1 MYMYTSNIVVI
12 IMFNSYR
19 EIFSAPGTKGFSLA
33 GFIAR
38 MPISMMGIGIVT
50 MLSQVSGDY
59 WLAGAVAATFT
70 LSSALLAPHISRMA
84 DQLGQSRILL
94 PTTGISVFFT
104 ILLLLCTK
112 YEAPYWTL
120 FLSALCAGC
129 MPNMSAMVRARW
141 TKLYRGSHKLHTAFS
156 FESVVDE
163 ICFIIG
169 PVLSVSL
176 SVMFFPEAAPLLSSV
191 FLTIGVCLFTMKKS
205 TEPPVHPRDITNN
218 GTVFKIGSLRVLVF
232 TLIAI
237 GTIFGTIDVVSV
249 AFAEQQGNTVAASFV
264 LSVYAIGSCLAGLI
278 FGTLKLNTPPYN
290 QFLIA
295 VTLSMIT
302 MLPLVFVN
310 SITWLVVIVFFAGL
324 SVAPT
329 MIITM
334 GLVEKIVPES
344 KITEG
349 MTWAITGLGIGVS
362 LGSAIAGLV
371 IDNFGAHVGFNV
383 AIIAGGLALT
393 IALLGYKTL
402 HSAYSHVV
410 IKQDEHSIES

>member
-1 MYMYTSNIVVI
+1 
-12 IMFNSYR
+12 MFNSYR
-19 EIFSAPGTKGFSLA
+19 EIFSTPGTKGFSLA

-50 MLSQVSGDY
+50 MLSQLRGDY

-176 SVMFFPEAAPLLSSV
+176 SVMFFPEAGPLLSSV
-191 FLTIGVCLFTMKKS
+191 FLTIGVCLFTMQKS
-205 TEPPVHPRDITNN
+205 TEPPVHPHDITNK
-218 GTVFKIGSLRVLVF
+218 GTVFKIGSLRVLAF

-310 SITWLVVIVFFAGL
+310 TITWLVVIVFFAGI

-371 IDNFGAHVGFNV
+371 IDNFGARAGFSV

-402 HSAYSHVV
+402 HSAYSHAVM
-410 IKQDEHSIES
+410 KPDGHSAES

>member
-169 PVLSVSL
+169 ILYYLSV
-176 SVMFFPEAAPLLSSV
+176 
-191 FLTIGVCLFTMKKS
+191 
-205 TEPPVHPRDITNN
+205 
-218 GTVFKIGSLRVLVF
+218 
-232 TLIAI
+232 
-237 GTIFGTIDVVSV
+237 
-249 AFAEQQGNTVAASFV
+249 
-264 LSVYAIGSCLAGLI
+264 
-278 FGTLKLNTPPYN
+278 
-290 QFLIA
+290 
-295 VTLSMIT
+295 
-302 MLPLVFVN
+302 
-310 SITWLVVIVFFAGL
+310 
-324 SVAPT
+324 
-329 MIITM
+329 
-334 GLVEKIVPES
+334 
-344 KITEG
+344 
-349 MTWAITGLGIGVS
+349 
-362 LGSAIAGLV
+362 
-371 IDNFGAHVGFNV
+371 
-383 AIIAGGLALT
+383 
-393 IALLGYKTL
+393 
-402 HSAYSHVV
+402 
-410 IKQDEHSIES
+410 

>member
-1 MYMYTSNIVVI
+1 MYTSNIVVI

-38 MPISMMGIGIVT
+38 MPISMMDIGIVT

-191 FLTIGVCLFTMKKS
+191 FLTIGVCLFTMQKS

-383 AIIAGGLALT
+383 AIIEGGLALT

>member
-1 MYMYTSNIVVI
+1 
-12 IMFNSYR
+12 MFNSYR

-50 MLSQVSGDY
+50 MLSQLRGDY

-176 SVMFFPEAAPLLSSV
+176 SVMFFPEAGPLLSSV
-191 FLTIGVCLFTMKKS
+191 FLTIGVCLFTMQKS
-205 TEPPVHPRDITNN
+205 TEPPVHPHDIRNN

-278 FGTLKLNTPPYN
+278 FGTLKLRTPPYN

-302 MLPLVFVN
+302 MLPLFFVN
-310 SITWLVVIVFFAGL
+310 TITWLVVIVFFAGL

-371 IDNFGAHVGFNV
+371 IDNFGARAGFSV
-383 AIIAGGLALT
+383 AIIAGGLAFT

-402 HSAYSHVV
+402 HSAYSHAVM
-410 IKQDEHSIES
+410 KPDGRSAES

>member
-1 MYMYTSNIVVI
+1 
-12 IMFNSYR
+12 MFNSYR

-191 FLTIGVCLFTMKKS
+191 FLTIGVCLFTMQKS

-264 LSVYAIGSCLAGLI
+264 LSVYAIGSCLASLI

>member
-1 MYMYTSNIVVI
+1 
-12 IMFNSYR
+12 MFNSYR

-176 SVMFFPEAAPLLSSV
+176 SVMFFPEAGPLLSSV
-191 FLTIGVCLFTMKKS
+191 FLTIGVCLFTMQKS

>member
-191 FLTIGVCLFTMKKS
+191 FLTIGVCLFTMQKS

>member
-1 MYMYTSNIVVI
+1 
-12 IMFNSYR
+12 MFNSYR
-19 EIFSAPGTKGFSLA
+19 EIFSTPGTKGFSLA

-50 MLSQVSGDY
+50 MLSQLRGDY

-94 PTTGISVFFT
+94 PTAGISIFFT

-176 SVMFFPEAAPLLSSV
+176 SVMFFPEAGPLLSSV
-191 FLTIGVCLFTMKKS
+191 FLTIGVCLFTMQKS
-205 TEPPVHPRDITNN
+205 TEPPVHPHDITNK
-218 GTVFKIGSLRVLVF
+218 GTVFKIGSLRVLVL

-302 MLPLVFVN
+302 MLPLVLV
-310 SITWLVVIVFFAGL
+310 STITWLVVIVFFAGL

-362 LGSAIAGLV
+362 LGSAVAGLV
-371 IDNFGAHVGFNV
+371 IDNFGARAGFSV

-402 HSAYSHVV
+402 HSAYSHAVM
-410 IKQDEHSIES
+410 KPDGHSAES

>member
-50 MLSQVSGDY
+50 MLSQVSCDY

-191 FLTIGVCLFTMKKS
+191 FLTIGVCLFTMQKS

>member
-1 MYMYTSNIVVI
+1 MYTSNIVVI

-191 FLTIGVCLFTMKKS
+191 FLTIGVCLFTMQKS

>member
-38 MPISMMGIGIVT
+38 MPISMMDIGIVT

-191 FLTIGVCLFTMKKS
+191 FLTIGVCLFTMQKS

-383 AIIAGGLALT
+383 AIIEGGLALT

>member
-1 MYMYTSNIVVI
+1 
-12 IMFNSYR
+12 MFNSYR
-19 EIFSAPGTKGFSLA
+19 EIFSTPGTKGFSLA

-38 MPISMMGIGIVT
+38 MSISMMGIGIIT
-50 MLSQVSGDY
+50 MLSQLRGDY

-94 PTTGISVFFT
+94 PTAGISIFFT

-176 SVMFFPEAAPLLSSV
+176 SVMFFPEAGPLLSSV
-191 FLTIGVCLFTMKKS
+191 FLTIGVCLFTMQKS
-205 TEPPVHPRDITNN
+205 TEPPVHPHDITNK
-218 GTVFKIGSLRVLVF
+218 GTVFKIGSLRVLVL

-302 MLPLVFVN
+302 MLPLVLV
-310 SITWLVVIVFFAGL
+310 STITWLVVIVFFAGL

-362 LGSAIAGLV
+362 LGSAVAGLV
-371 IDNFGAHVGFNV
+371 IDNFGARAGFSV

-402 HSAYSHVV
+402 HSAYSHAVM
-410 IKQDEHSIES
+410 KPDGHSVES

>member
-176 SVMFFPEAAPLLSSV
+176 SVMFFPEAGPLLSSV
-191 FLTIGVCLFTMKKS
+191 FLTIGVCLFTMQKS

>member
-191 FLTIGVCLFTMKKS
+191 FLTIGVCLFTMQKS

-371 IDNFGAHVGFNV
+371 IDNFEAHVGFNV

>member
-1 MYMYTSNIVVI
+1 
-12 IMFNSYR
+12 MFNSYR
-19 EIFSAPGTKGFSLA
+19 EIFSSPGTKGFSLA

-50 MLSQVSGDY
+50 MLSQLRGDY

-94 PTTGISVFFT
+94 PTTGISVFFK

-176 SVMFFPEAAPLLSSV
+176 SVMFFPEAGPLLSSV
-191 FLTIGVCLFTMKKS
+191 FLTIGVCLFTMQKS
-205 TEPPVHPRDITNN
+205 TEPPVHPHDITNK
-218 GTVFKIGSLRVLVF
+218 GTVFKIGSLRVLVC

-249 AFAEQQGNTVAASFV
+249 AFAEHQGNTVAASFV

-310 SITWLVVIVFFAGL
+310 TITWLVVIVFFAGL

-371 IDNFGAHVGFNV
+371 IDNFGARAGFSV

-402 HSAYSHVV
+402 HSAYSHAVM
-410 IKQDEHSIES
+410 KPDGHSAES

>member
-1 MYMYTSNIVVI
+1 
-12 IMFNSYR
+12 MFNSYR
-19 EIFSAPGTKGFSLA
+19 EIFSTPGTKGFSLA

-38 MPISMMGIGIVT
+38 MSISMMGIGIIT
-50 MLSQVSGDY
+50 MLSQLRSDY

-94 PTTGISVFFT
+94 PTAGISIFFT

-176 SVMFFPEAAPLLSSV
+176 SVMFFPEAGPLLSSV
-191 FLTIGVCLFTMKKS
+191 FLTIGVCLFTMQKS
-205 TEPPVHPRDITNN
+205 TEPPVHPHDITNK
-218 GTVFKIGSLRVLVF
+218 GTVFKIGSLRVLVL

-302 MLPLVFVN
+302 MLPLVLV
-310 SITWLVVIVFFAGL
+310 STITWLVVIVFFAGL

-362 LGSAIAGLV
+362 LGSAVAGLV
-371 IDNFGAHVGFNV
+371 IDNFGARAGFSV

-402 HSAYSHVV
+402 HSAYSHAVM
-410 IKQDEHSIES
+410 KPDGHSVES

>member
-1 MYMYTSNIVVI
+1 
-12 IMFNSYR
+12 MFNSYR
-19 EIFSAPGTKGFSLA
+19 EIFSASGTKGFSLA

-50 MLSQVSGDY
+50 MLSQLRGDY

-94 PTTGISVFFT
+94 PTTGISIFFT
-104 ILLLLCTK
+104 ITLLLCTK
-112 YEAPYWTL
+112 YEAPYWAL
-120 FLSALCAGC
+120 FLSALFAGC

-163 ICFIIG
+163 VCFIIG

-176 SVMFFPEAAPLLSSV
+176 SVMLFPEAGPLLSCV
-191 FLTIGVCLFTMKKS
+191 FLTIGVFLFTIQKS
-205 TEPPVHPRDITNN
+205 TEPPVLPHDITNN

-249 AFAEQQGNTVAASFV
+249 AFAEHQGNTVAASFV

-278 FGTLKLNTPPYN
+278 FGTLKLSTPPYS

-302 MLPLVFVN
+302 MFPLFFVN
-310 SITWLVVIVFFAGL
+310 NIAWLVVVVFFAGL

-349 MTWAITGLGIGVS
+349 MTWAITGLSIGVS
-362 LGSAIAGLV
+362 LGSAVAGLV
-371 IDNFGAHVGFNV
+371 IDTFGARAGFSV

-402 HSAYSHVV
+402 HSAYSHAVM
-410 IKQDEHSIES
+410 KPDGHSAES

>member
-1 MYMYTSNIVVI
+1 
-12 IMFNSYR
+12 MFNSYR
-19 EIFSAPGTKGFSLA
+19 EIFSTPGTKGFSLA

-38 MPISMMGIGIVT
+38 MSISMMGIGIIT
-50 MLSQVSGDY
+50 MLSQLRGDY

-94 PTTGISVFFT
+94 PTAGISIFFT

-176 SVMFFPEAAPLLSSV
+176 SVMFFPEAGPLLSSV
-191 FLTIGVCLFTMKKS
+191 FLTIGVCLFTMQKS
-205 TEPPVHPRDITNN
+205 TEPPVHPHDITNK
-218 GTVFKIGSLRVLVF
+218 GTVFKIGSLRVLVL

-302 MLPLVFVN
+302 MLPLVLV
-310 SITWLVVIVFFAGL
+310 STITWLVVIVFFAGL

-362 LGSAIAGLV
+362 LGSAVAGLV
-371 IDNFGAHVGFNV
+371 IDNFGARAGFSV

-402 HSAYSHVV
+402 HSAYSHAVM
-410 IKQDEHSIES
+410 KPDGHSAES

>member
-191 FLTIGVCLFTMKKS
+191 FLQSGYAYLLCKS

>member
-1 MYMYTSNIVVI
+1 
-12 IMFNSYR
+12 MFNSYR

-120 FLSALCAGC
+120 FLSALCAAC

-191 FLTIGVCLFTMKKS
+191 FLTIGVCLFTMQKS

-295 VTLSMIT
+295 VTLPMIT

>member
-120 FLSALCAGC
+120 FLSALCAAC

-191 FLTIGVCLFTMKKS
+191 FLTIGVCLFTMQKS

-295 VTLSMIT
+295 VTLPMIT

>member
-1 MYMYTSNIVVI
+1 
-12 IMFNSYR
+12 MFNSYR
-19 EIFSAPGTKGFSLA
+19 EIFSTPGTKGFSLA

-50 MLSQVSGDY
+50 MLSQLRGDY

-94 PTTGISVFFT
+94 PTAGISVFFT

-176 SVMFFPEAAPLLSSV
+176 SVMFFPEAGPLLSSV
-191 FLTIGVCLFTMKKS
+191 FLTIGVCLFTMQKS
-205 TEPPVHPRDITNN
+205 TEPPVHPHDITNK
-218 GTVFKIGSLRVLVF
+218 GTVFKISSLRVLVF

-310 SITWLVVIVFFAGL
+310 TITWLVVIVFFAGL

-362 LGSAIAGLV
+362 LGSAVAGLV
-371 IDNFGAHVGFNV
+371 IDNFGARAGFSV

-402 HSAYSHVV
+402 HSAYSHAVM
-410 IKQDEHSIES
+410 KPDGHSAES

>member
-1 MYMYTSNIVVI
+1 
-12 IMFNSYR
+12 MFNSYR

>member
-1 MYMYTSNIVVI
+1 
-12 IMFNSYR
+12 MFNSYR
-19 EIFSAPGTKGFSLA
+19 EIFSAPGTKEFSLA

-191 FLTIGVCLFTMKKS
+191 FLTIGVCLFTMQKS

>member
-1 MYMYTSNIVVI
+1 
-12 IMFNSYR
+12 MFNSYR
-19 EIFSAPGTKGFSLA
+19 EIFSTPGTKGFSLA

-50 MLSQVSGDY
+50 MLSQLRGDY

-94 PTTGISVFFT
+94 PTAGISVFFT

-141 TKLYRGSHKLHTAFS
+141 TKLYRGSHKLHTVFS

-176 SVMFFPEAAPLLSSV
+176 SVMFFPEAGPLLSSV
-191 FLTIGVCLFTMKKS
+191 FLTIGVCLFTMQKS
-205 TEPPVHPRDITNN
+205 TEPPVHPHDITNK
-218 GTVFKIGSLRVLVF
+218 GTVFKIGSLRVLVL

-302 MLPLVFVN
+302 MLPLVLV
-310 SITWLVVIVFFAGL
+310 STITWLVVIVFFAGL

-362 LGSAIAGLV
+362 LGSAVAGLV
-371 IDNFGAHVGFNV
+371 IDNFGARAGFSV

-402 HSAYSHVV
+402 HSAYSHAVM
-410 IKQDEHSIES
+410 KPDGHSAES

>member
-1 MYMYTSNIVVI
+1 
-12 IMFNSYR
+12 MFNSYR

-38 MPISMMGIGIVT
+38 MPISMMSIGIVT

-191 FLTIGVCLFTMKKS
+191 FLTIGVCLFTMQKS

-264 LSVYAIGSCLAGLI
+264 LSVYAIGSCLTGLI

>member
-1 MYMYTSNIVVI
+1 
-12 IMFNSYR
+12 MFNSYR
-19 EIFSAPGTKGFSLA
+19 EIFSSPGTKGFSLA

-50 MLSQVSGDY
+50 MLSQLRGDY

-176 SVMFFPEAAPLLSSV
+176 SVMFFPEAGPLLSSV
-191 FLTIGVCLFTMKKS
+191 FLTIGVCLFTMQKS
-205 TEPPVHPRDITNN
+205 TEPPVHPHDITNK
-218 GTVFKIGSLRVLVF
+218 GTVFKIGSLRVLVC

-249 AFAEQQGNTVAASFV
+249 AFAEHQGNTVAASFV

-310 SITWLVVIVFFAGL
+310 TITWLVVIVFFAGL

-371 IDNFGAHVGFNV
+371 IDNFGARAGFSV

-402 HSAYSHVV
+402 HSAYSHAVM
-410 IKQDEHSIES
+410 KPDGHSAES

>member
-1 MYMYTSNIVVI
+1 
-12 IMFNSYR
+12 MFNSYR

-104 ILLLLCTK
+104 IHLLLCTK

-191 FLTIGVCLFTMKKS
+191 FLTIGVCLFTMQKS

-310 SITWLVVIVFFAGL
+310 RITWLVVIVFFAGL

>member
-1 MYMYTSNIVVI
+1 
-12 IMFNSYR
+12 MFNSYR

-70 LSSALLAPHISRMA
+70 LSLALLAPHISRMA

-191 FLTIGVCLFTMKKS
+191 FLTIGVCLFTMQKS

>member
-191 FLTIGVCLFTMKKS
+191 FLTIGVCLFTMQKS

-334 GLVEKIVPES
+334 GLVEKIAPES

>member
-1 MYMYTSNIVVI
+1 
-12 IMFNSYR
+12 MFNSYR
-19 EIFSAPGTKGFSLA
+19 EIFSAPGTKRFSLA

-191 FLTIGVCLFTMKKS
+191 FLTIGVCLFTMQKS